1 MTAAQNAARHAAI
14 HNEGGYGYNPH
25 AAAIEQEARA
35 KAEARIQHIIENIG
49 TYRAKWATAV
59 AKYSKAGQIQAADLA
74 KIEAEAGVTSLE
86 IQAVKSRMAA
96 K

>member
-1 MTAAQNAARHAAI
+1 MSAAQQAARHAAI

-35 KAEARIQHIIENIG
+35 KSEARIQHIIDNIG
-49 TYRAKWATAV
+49 QYRAAWAAAV
-59 AKYSKAGQIQAADLA
+59 AKYSKAGNISMLDMP
-74 KIEAEAGVTSLE
+74 KIEAEAGVTHRE
-86 IQAVKSRMAA
+86 IQIVKSRMA